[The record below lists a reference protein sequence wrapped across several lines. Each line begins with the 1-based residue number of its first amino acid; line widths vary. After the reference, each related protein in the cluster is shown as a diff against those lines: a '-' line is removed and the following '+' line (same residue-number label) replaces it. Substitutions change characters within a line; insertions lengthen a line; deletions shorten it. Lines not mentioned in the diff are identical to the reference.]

1 MTVVDAGSSTFTTH
15 ELTRLAAY
23 RAAVAAGFYTD
34 WDGSAT
40 STDVDALA
48 WLATA
53 SDAPDGYPFTPH
65 ELALA
70 KQILRFGEVI
80 EVVERELKPHVLCS
94 YLYELASRFS
104 GFAENCPVIQSEEPT
119 RSSRLRLCEVTART
133 LAVGLDLLGIEH
145 PEQM

>member
-48 WLATA
+48 WLGAASTA
-53 SDAPDGYPFTPH
+53 PGGYPFTPR
-65 ELALA
+65 ELAL
-70 KQILRFGEVI
+70 L
-80 EVVERELKPHVLCS
+80 ER
-94 YLYELASRFS
+94 
-104 GFAENCPVIQSEEPT
+104 G
-119 RSSRLRLCEVTART
+119 RT
-133 LAVGLDLLGIEH
+133 AVGAGYYTDAEVR
-145 PEQM
+145 PTSEV

>member
-53 SDAPDGYPFTPH
+53 GAPLGDGYPFTPH
-65 ELALA
+65 ELAQLEHGRA
-70 KQILRFGEVI
+70 AVQAG
-80 EVVERELKPHVLCS
+80 
-94 YLYELASRFS
+94 YY
-104 GFAENCPVIQSEEPT
+104 T
-119 RSSRLRLCEVTART
+119 DAR
-133 LAVGLDLLGIEH
+133 
-145 PEQM
+145 